1 MILHSEL
8 SLDSLASQLS
18 EQCSNTELLE
28 LIKLLDLHVA
38 EYTFTKYVF
47 EYFRQELI
55 NEDKENIQ

>member
-38 EYTFTKYVF
+38 EYTFTKDVF

-55 NEDKENIQ
+55 N